1 MSRSSCLDTSSFKWV
16 YVFIYAKSLNRHAL
30 FICTWALICVFVS
43 FCFVFCIITISQ
55 WLPIYFFF
63 YGLAVLKTDTVWWS
77 NYPCLSQFLLQ
88 CISSKLP
95 AVMALP
101 QIACSAKMLSQHIFP
116 HFTFSEFS
124 LCPWEALH
132 LHLHMSAKSC
142 PSFALGVLIKGSLP
156 WSVHNSE
163 GIGQTMKM
171 RN

>member
-1 MSRSSCLDTSSFKWV
+1 MGLRFYLCKKFKQAC
-16 YVFIYAKSLNRHAL
+16 FIHLHLSIDL
-30 FICTWALICVFVS
+30 C
-43 FCFVFCIITISQ
+43 FCFVLFCFLHYHHFSVIVN
-55 WLPIYFFF
+55 LFFF
-63 YGLAVLKTDTVWWS
+63 YGLAVLKTDTVWGS
-77 NYPCLSQFLLQ
+77 NYPCFSQFLLQ

-101 QIACSAKMLSQHIFP
+101 QIACSAKMLSQHIFL

-156 WSVHNSE
+156 
-163 GIGQTMKM
+163 
-171 RN
+171 